1 MHSMNLIHVDYQG
14 SLYFW
19 LYTSCLSYP
28 YIWYLSLYVYW
39 QVLQQKFEDFLHDLN
54 SSEDRV
60 TSVTAMA
67 TEMIEA
73 KHFETEAIKKR
84 SEEVVHQWNE
94 LKEVAKARQ
103 EVSLQNSLCYK
114 TFKFC
119 ENCLRNFLTL
129 HTFYGARLL
138 ELILRFMKCVHW
150 QIYRLFLY
158 VIVYSV
164 GLDSC

>member
-1 MHSMNLIHVDYQG
+1 MHSRSFIHVDYQG
-14 SLYFW
+14 ACTFGCIHHVYQ
-19 LYTSCLSYP
+19 YP
-28 YIWYLSLYVYW
+28 YIWHLSLYVYW

-94 LKEVAKARQ
+94 LKDVAKARQ
-103 EVSLQNSLCYK
+103 EVSLRNSLCYK

-119 ENCLRNFLTL
+119 EKEIFDITYFLWCKIV
-129 HTFYGARLL
+129 R
-138 ELILRFMKCVHW
+138 LILRFMKWGYW
-150 QIYRLFLY
+150 QIYQVVFMCNCILCRPW
-158 VIVYSV
+158 
-164 GLDSC
+164 